1 MVFRS
6 NKHIF
11 SFNAG
16 FTLIETVILLLI
28 TSLLLTLG
36 FASDKHFNS
45 QKLNAAAAIIAEDI
59 RLTQQLNM
67 KQDGV
72 YTMIFDY
79 VNERYYIKRY
89 TATYKKVDLPTGIDL
104 VFTNFDFDNDPNNG
118 SDNRLFFNT
127 RGEPVRINGSLAGG
141 HLSLK
146 DKNDNFRYVIV
157 ASITGR
163 VRIDTSPP

>member
-1 MVFRS
+1 MIFMAS
-6 NKHIF
+6 NGFTFLETIVVLVISTLFVLF
-11 SFNAG
+11 SFA
-16 FTLIETVILLLI
+16 TV
-28 TSLLLTLG
+28 
-36 FASDKHFNS
+36 KHFNS

-146 DKNDNFRYVIV
+146 DKNGNFLYVIV